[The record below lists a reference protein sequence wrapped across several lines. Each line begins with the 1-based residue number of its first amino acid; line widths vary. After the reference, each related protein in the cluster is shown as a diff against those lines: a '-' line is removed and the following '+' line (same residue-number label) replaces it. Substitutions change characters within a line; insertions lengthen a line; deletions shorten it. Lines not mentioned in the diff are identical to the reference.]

1 MPIKQFSGQWA
12 ADEDRLLF
20 RFNTADGREFRFWLT
35 RHITKALIDG
45 SQRVVTA
52 VLAKKFTP
60 ETAGAIQEFQQQTAK
75 QTTQFNESYETGGN
89 LVLGEAPI
97 LVIGLAMQPEKEL
110 MSVDLRLATKQN
122 VNFRIP
128 LAVFQ
133 KMILLLDKLQAQA
146 HWGVGLPLP
155 AATETSPG
163 AAAGAAPG
171 TKVH

>member
-35 RHITKALIDG
+35 RHITRGLIEG

-52 VLAKKFTP
+52 VLKKKFAP
-60 ETAGAIQEFQQQTAK
+60 ETAEAIHEFQQQSVM
-75 QTTQFNESYETGGN
+75 QTTKFNEPYESGDN
-89 LVLGEAPI
+89 LVLGEHPI
-97 LVIGLAMQPEKEL
+97 LVTGLTMQPEKEL

-128 LAVFQ
+128 LPVFQ

-146 HWGVGLPLP
+146 NWGVGLQPP
-155 AATETSPG
+155 
-163 AAAGAAPG
+163 AGAETAVPG
-171 TKVH
+171 EPLASPKVH